1 MKPVKY
7 TPGPWFV
14 TRPYAETRYIAVVH
28 KRRTLGAASN
38 IVARVT
44 YRTCWADEQFTNAML
59 VAMSPTMFE
68 LLREIVELAEK
79 QGLNHKVYAEARKV
93 ISEITKETQK

>member
-1 MKPVKY
+1 MKPLKY

-38 IVARVT
+38 IVAKVT
-44 YRTCWADEQFTNAML
+44 YRTCWADEQFTNAKL

-68 LLREIVELAEK
+68 LLKEIVEFAEK
-79 QGLNHKVYAEARKV
+79 QGLNHKLYAEAKKV